1 MGNNLKQE
9 FILVHSGRGH
19 SLAWQGRH
27 GAKSRR
33 KLINY
38 ITQSGSRETHRP
50 SWLFFLSAFW
60 ALLPIPAVSATS
72 IMAHKSLQ
80 NNILLKTVKHVFNC
94 LPEVSTW
101 MFLSHLATSLSQTGC
116 FPCSSP
122 PKSFRF
128 HSNEWAHCA
137 PLGAQM
143 NLAHMDGSR
152 DSIHTSPDNYI
163 PIYYV
168 SNPSHLST
176 SLQSP
181 RKGAWL
187 ALGLGKIGSRN
198 YATATLA

>member
-1 MGNNLKQE
+1 MSNGLKQEE

-33 KLINY
+33 QLINY
-38 ITQSGSRETHRP
+38 ISQSGSRETHRP
-50 SWLFFLSAFW
+50 SWLFFLPTSW
-60 ALLPIPAVSATS
+60 VLPPIPAVSATT
-72 IMAHKSLQ
+72 ITAHSRTLQ
-80 NNILLKTVKHVFNC
+80 NSILLETAKHDFNC

-122 PKSFRF
+122 PKSFHF

-143 NLAHMDGSR
+143 NLGHMDGF
-152 DSIHTSPDNYI
+152 T
-163 PIYYV
+163 
-168 SNPSHLST
+168 
-176 SLQSP
+176 
-181 RKGAWL
+181 
-187 ALGLGKIGSRN
+187 
-198 YATATLA
+198 

>member
-1 MGNNLKQE
+1 MAGKTWSQE
-9 FILVHSGRGH
+9 QE
-19 SLAWQGRH
+19 A
-27 GAKSRR
+27 AD
-33 KLINY
+33 KLY
-38 ITQSGSRETHRP
+38 VTSGSRETHRP
-50 SWLFFLSAFW
+50 SWLFFLPTSW
-60 ALLPIPAVSATS
+60 VLPPIPAVLATT
-72 IMAHKSLQ
+72 ITAHTSLQ
-80 NNILLKTVKHVFNC
+80 NSILLETAKHDFNF

-122 PKSFRF
+122 PKSFHF

-143 NLAHMDGSR
+143 NLGHMDGSH

-163 PIYYV
+163 PICYV

-181 RKGAWL
+181 RKRAWL
-187 ALGLGKIGSRN
+187 GLVLGKVGSRH